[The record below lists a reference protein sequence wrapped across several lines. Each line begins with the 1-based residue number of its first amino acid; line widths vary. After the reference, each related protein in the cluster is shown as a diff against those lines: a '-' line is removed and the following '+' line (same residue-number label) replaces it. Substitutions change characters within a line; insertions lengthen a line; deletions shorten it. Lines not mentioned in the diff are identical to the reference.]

1 LSEFPTNNKG
11 YDDGKARNCLDC
23 KRKQQQAYVTKT
35 PRDKA
40 LVPVRTDTV
49 TVMDRE
55 FVVGWHAEALYW
67 PVKPFVEAA
76 GLGWSGQEERVKN
89 DKTLAKGIRKIRI
102 PLANGGPQEMLCL
115 PWSLWHTFWMGTHA
129 PQAERFRT
137 EAAQA
142 LALVFGETAG
152 DVLAPT
158 SVEQRVLSVARQIDA
173 TGITSW
179 QPASEEEFRLLIRTE
194 VEMAH
199 EEERALVREMARR
212 MGILTDIR
220 QDTAAILGAIG
231 SATVIH
237 SEQVWKAQIYI
248 CRLISPA
255 YLTLTRREY
264 PNIPD
269 NAEILFIGKT
279 GPHGN
284 IQDIR
289 IADYGGKWDVLP
301 EDYEVIATFG
311 TDAPADVENTLLQHP
326 LPDCM
331 RLVRGK
337 TGQKSKTFIA
347 AMNGAEQ
354 QYKRFTEKHYTYQV
368 ARMLLSGFVGQ
379 MDLFG
384 GAA

>member
-1 LSEFPTNNKG
+1 
-11 YDDGKARNCLDC
+11 
-23 KRKQQQAYVTKT
+23 
-35 PRDKA
+35 
-40 LVPVRTDTV
+40 
-49 TVMDRE
+49 
-55 FVVGWHAEALYW
+55 
-67 PVKPFVEAA
+67 
-76 GLGWSGQEERVKN
+76 
-89 DKTLAKGIRKIRI
+89 
-102 PLANGGPQEMLCL
+102 
-115 PWSLWHTFWMGTHA
+115 
-129 PQAERFRT
+129 
-137 EAAQA
+137 
-142 LALVFGETAG
+142 
-152 DVLAPT
+152 
-158 SVEQRVLSVARQIDA
+158 
-173 TGITSW
+173 
-179 QPASEEEFRLLIRTE
+179 
-194 VEMAH
+194 
-199 EEERALVREMARR
+199 MARR